1 MIDVKDCNVPTI
13 ASTMYALDNIMH
25 LALRYAFDC
34 VGLEFPP
41 YINMSE
47 SKPSLKTCVITRKR

>member
-13 ASTMYALDNIMH
+13 ASTIHALDNIMH
-25 LALRYAFDC
+25 LALRNAFDC

-47 SKPSLKTCVITRKR
+47 SQPTSQTCVITTK